1 MTHMAKPKMNL
12 LGCTNNTLQLD
23 IKAHHSAKAYVC
35 FLGPSMIFQIQ
46 HRKQRQQ
53 DIDWFWKQLQGILLL
68 MAQYLPLHI
77 FPHEYGTCYALA
89 YST

>member
-35 FLGPSMIFQIQ
+35 FSGPSMIFQIQ
-46 HRKQRQQ
+46 HRKKRQQ
-53 DIDWFWKQLQGILLL
+53 DIAWLWENLQGILLL
-68 MAQYLPLHI
+68 MAQYLLLHI
-77 FPHEYGTCYALA
+77 SPHEYGTCFALA

>member
-12 LGCTNNTLQLD
+12 LGCTKNTLQLD
-23 IKAHHSAKAYVC
+23 IKAHHSTKAYVC
-35 FLGPSMIFQIQ
+35 FLGPGMIFSIQ

-53 DIDWFWKQLQGILLL
+53 DIAWLWEKLQGILLL
-68 MAQYLPLHI
+68 MAQYLLLHI

-89 YST
+89 YSA